1 MEGEPVQIIN
11 PSQSVTVEVID
22 LSDQAEAEREAKAR
36 SLTAEEARRPF
47 NLSQGPLLRVK
58 LLRLGEQDHILVLA
72 LHHIVSD
79 GWSMGVLYR
88 ELAALYQAF
97 KQQPGLGVARAV
109 DSICRLCGMATR
121 SGCIL
126 TS

>member
-1 MEGEPVQIIN
+1 VEGEPVQIIT
-11 PSQSVTVEVID
+11 PSQSVSVEVID

-36 SLTAEEARRPF
+36 SLTAEEAWRPS

-58 LLRLGEQDHILVLA
+58 LLRLGEQDHILVLT

-79 GWSMGVLYR
+79 GWSMGVMHR
-88 ELAALYQAF
+88 EHRHCTKRSATTGPRRCL
-97 KQQPGLGVARAV
+97 
-109 DSICRLCGMATR
+109 SCRFNMPTLRYGNG
-121 SGCIL
+121 GCIL